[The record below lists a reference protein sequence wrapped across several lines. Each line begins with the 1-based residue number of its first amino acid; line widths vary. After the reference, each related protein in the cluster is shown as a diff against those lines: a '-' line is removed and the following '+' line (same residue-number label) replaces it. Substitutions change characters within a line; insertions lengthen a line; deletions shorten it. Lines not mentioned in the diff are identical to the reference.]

1 VNPPQAQSDCE
12 SQYFDPEAPDMSEQQ
27 FSASVDSTTSRP
39 SFVVDTQEYEDSLC
53 QGSDTLPRETRATEQ
68 PRNSAL
74 GEVEGGVPVEIR
86 STGSTFVAIQEDVLS
101 SLTPGESSGS
111 DSQDTTAPAAEPD
124 IPKVGVSS
132 TLSSPAPAEDPDWR
146 GVVSAKVNSYRSRKP
161 RRDRFPSLQLRF
173 EPSVRKT
180 GLAEAALDSPLSQF
194 AAIESS
200 QPEVVQVPAS
210 IDATARVLEFPRSA
224 ALPVHQDELAE
235 PMLDRPRIVEAPELQ
250 PPPPA
255 LGGIL
260 IESTEEPA
268 PERRKGFDLPLQT
281 ASLSRRILAG
291 AADGVMVL
299 VALAVL
305 GCIVTRIAGP
315 LPPRLAL
322 ETAFVFAAI
331 LWAAYQYAFLVFS
344 GTTPGL
350 RVMRLSIN
358 RFDGSRPSRSLR
370 RWRVSAS
377 YLSFISLA
385 LGYLWCFL
393 DEDQLSWHDRI
404 TKTHLGPDHSSAR

>member
-1 VNPPQAQSDCE
+1 
-12 SQYFDPEAPDMSEQQ
+12 MSEQQ
-27 FSASVDSTTSRP
+27 FSASLDSATSRP
-39 SFVVDTQEYEDSLC
+39 SFVVDTQEYEDSQYLEH
-53 QGSDTLPRETRATEQ
+53 DALPQETRATEQ
-68 PRNSAL
+68 PRNAAL

-86 STGSTFVAIQEDVLS
+86 STGSAFVATQEDALPA
-101 SLTPGESSGS
+101 LPPGESDGT
-111 DSQDTTAPAAEPD
+111 DSQDTAPGDEPD
-124 IPKVGVSS
+124 IPKEGVPS
-132 TLSSPAPAEDPDWR
+132 TLSPSAPAEDPDWR

-161 RRDRFPSLQLRF
+161 HQDRFPSLQLRF

-180 GLAEAALDSPLSQF
+180 GFAEAALDSPLSQF
-194 AAIESS
+194 AAIESN
-200 QPEVVQVPAS
+200 QLEVRQFPAS

-224 ALPVHQDELAE
+224 ALSVHQDELAE
-235 PMLDRPRIVEAPELQ
+235 PMLDRPRIVEAPELL

-291 AADGVMVL
+291 VTDGLVVL

-305 GCIVTRIAGP
+305 GSIVTRIAGP
-315 LPPRLAL
+315 LPPRLAVQ
-322 ETAFVFAAI
+322 TAFVFAAM

-350 RVMRLSIN
+350 RLMRLSIA

-370 RWRVSAS
+370 RLRVLAS

-404 TKTHLGPDHSSAR
+404 TKTHLGPDHSPAR